1 MIYIDNLP
9 ITNFKDV
16 EIVEEVSGSLTLSFT
31 SFNFENKA
39 HHLLKE
45 EEIVNVDGY
54 DFVIKQINES
64 TYTKQVAAVSTFF
77 KLGGKYTHEIY
88 GGTRTIRQFLDF
100 IFKDTGWTY
109 SYTGNN
115 PYIFIPNFGE
125 DNKLKLIQDFIAVAK
140 IEYKIEPK
148 NHVVFKKEIGTD
160 NNAQYRYGHN
170 ISALNKS
177 VDTTDLVTRVKGIGA
192 NGLKVTYTSPY
203 ADSFGIIEAE
213 PIVNDEVDDPDIL
226 LEHIKNNIQ
235 DVPLLAIELDA
246 IELRDRELG
255 EKVWLIYEP
264 LKVDMQS
271 RILQITK
278 TIRNGQLFTKS
289 VVLGN
294 HKPKT
299 QTDLLAKQQVEI
311 DKQNKINRSRF
322 EQTNDRI
329 TMEVE
334 EINGDLEEQKALLEI
349 TAKEI
354 KSEVSHL
361 DKTLSDRITKANSRI
376 TQTASE
382 IRSEVEKE
390 VKYLDGRVDSANS
403 KISQTAREI
412 RSEINTTKSYL
423 DGRIDKANSSIT
435 QTASQIRSEVNS
447 TKNELDGRITKAE
460 SSITQTAESIRIDV
474 AKEVKEM
481 NDRVTKSEVNVGI
494 LSDEIRSEVKQELSN
509 YDDRFEGITNAVSKV
524 EQKADR
530 ITTHVNSVETTVDGL
545 ERKVTNY
552 SSQIN
557 QLDREISMKVS
568 ADDIAS
574 EINQT
579 SQRVKIRAS
588 KIDMDGIVRLS
599 ASVELGTTTPSATK
613 AIKFNSTDAWIYST
627 GANLNISSEYLFI
640 DSWTS
645 ALSPISH
652 RQGGLVLAPDDG
664 LWIGIQSDGSLR
676 VSNGSQVRYYAPI

>member
-16 EIVEEVSGSLTLSFT
+16 EIIEEVSGSLTLSFT
-31 SFNFENKA
+31 SFNFQNEA

-45 EEIVNVDGY
+45 EVIINVDGY

-77 KLGGKYTHEIY
+77 QLGGKYTHEIY

-125 DNKLKLIQDFIAVAK
+125 SNKLKLIQGLCEVAK
-140 IEYKIEPK
+140 IEYKIEPN
-148 NHVVFKKEIGTD
+148 NHVVFKKEIGAD

-177 VDTTDLVTRVKGIGA
+177 VDTTDLVTRAVGIGA

-203 ADSFGIIEAE
+203 AEQFGIIEAE
-213 PIVNDEVDDPDIL
+213 PVINEEVDDPDIL
-226 LEHIKNNIQ
+226 LDHIKNNIQ

-246 IELRDRELG
+246 IELKERELG

-264 LKVDMQS
+264 LKVEMQS

-278 TIRNGQLFTKS
+278 TIRNGQLITKS

-334 EINGDLEEQKALLEI
+334 EINGDLEKSNALLEI

-354 KSEVSHL
+354 RSEVNHL
-361 DKTLSDRITKANSRI
+361 DKTLSDRITKANSKI
-376 TQTASE
+376 TQTAYE

-390 VKYLDGRVDSANS
+390 VKYLDGRVDSTNS
-403 KISQTAREI
+403 K
-412 RSEINTTKSYL
+412 
-423 DGRIDKANSSIT
+423 IT

-447 TKNELDGRITKAE
+447 TKNYLNGRIDSAN
-460 SSITQTAESIRIDV
+460 SSITQTANS
-474 AKEVKEM
+474 
-481 NDRVTKSEVNVGI
+481 
-494 LSDEIRSEVKQELSN
+494 IRSEVKKEVSSLSSKLSRVTSTVSSIEQKSN
-509 YDDRFEGITNAVSKV
+509 SITSTVTSV
-524 EQKADR
+524 EQK
-530 ITTHVNSVETTVDGL
+530 VNGINKDV
-545 ERKVTNY
+545 KKY
-552 SSQIN
+552 SSQIT
-557 QLDREISMKVS
+557 QLDKEINLKVS
-568 ADDIAS
+568 SDNIIS
-574 EINQT
+574 EINMSPERIKIKADRFEVDGVSELNDDVYLGGSVGGARNASLYFGGKT
-579 SQRVKIRAS
+579 SSAIALNATNGGTVLDVWTPAGFTRFQHSAHFKDRVAFDDVVDFSSARIKGLDGFLQISKSHQEGTKIWFDSNYMYARTPS
-588 KIDMDGIVRLS
+588 
-599 ASVELGTTTPSATK
+599 GTTMRFK
-613 AIKFNSTDAWIYST
+613 A
-627 GANLNISSEYLFI
+627 
-640 DSWTS
+640 
-645 ALSPISH
+645 
-652 RQGGLVLAPDDG
+652 V
-664 LWIGIQSDGSLR
+664 
-676 VSNGSQVRYYAPI
+676 